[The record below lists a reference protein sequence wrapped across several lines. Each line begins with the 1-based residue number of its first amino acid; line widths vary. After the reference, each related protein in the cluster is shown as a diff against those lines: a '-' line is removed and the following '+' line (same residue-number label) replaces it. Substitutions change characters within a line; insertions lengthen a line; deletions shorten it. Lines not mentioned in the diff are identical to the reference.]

1 MASSSSGGGSQHGQ
15 FLAKLVAV
23 STSSILSIV
32 GSSAVLWM
40 ASRNVS
46 KVYNRQMIVLSVADL
61 IFSTSAL
68 LQPWLS
74 TPESTL
80 PSSMG
85 TTASCTAVGFMGFH
99 SSMSVALSNC
109 TLSLYFLLRVAYGW
123 QDKAIARRL
132 EYPAYALAIFG
143 PLILGIPAVI
153 TKSINPEHIMKA
165 CWVDASP
172 KGCVDPNNDIECI
185 RGSFWSVNIIGNAAI
200 FLVFCISMLC
210 FCATYKVYRSV
221 SDRIRASTNYSFHGV
236 SNENMTRRLNDV
248 STQAILYS
256 LVYLNTFA
264 WPILMVIAY
273 TVVLPHEIGGG
284 SSSNTDDHNQSPDIF
299 WVEFLVALFY
309 PIQGFLNFIVYS
321 RLNLQR
327 WRELYPDRSYM
338 WAFGMVLQADP
349 ASSTMASMRRNS
361 SVVNQ
366 GTSPSRHL
374 HDGSSSS
381 STRGMRRTSR
391 VSFLI
396 PAVFSLPRG
405 SATSKAAMESIDD
418 HERDL
423 HYNNND
429 DVECPDSF
437 TQEDLS
443 MPFSLEERHPN
454 NEPSSPSTTTNS
466 PEAAVE

>member
-1 MASSSSGGGSQHGQ
+1 MASSSSSSQHGQ
-15 FLAKLVAV
+15 FIAKMVAV
-23 STSSILSIV
+23 STSSVLSIL

-40 ASRNVS
+40 ASRKLN
-46 KVYNRQMIVLSVADL
+46 KVYNRQIIVLSVADL

-80 PSSMG
+80 PSAMG

-109 TLSLYFLLRVAYGW
+109 TLSFYFLLRVAYGW

-132 EYPAYALAIFG
+132 EYPAYAIAIFG
-143 PLILGIPAVI
+143 PLVLGIPAVV
-153 TKSINPEHIMKA
+153 TKSINPEHIMKV
-165 CWVDASP
+165 CWIDASP
-172 KGCVDPNNDIECI
+172 KGCMDPENDLECI
-185 RGSFWSVNIIGNAAI
+185 RGSFWSVNIIGNLSI

-221 SDRIRASTNYSFHGV
+221 SDRIRASTNYSFRGV

-256 LVYLNTFA
+256 LVYFNTFA

-273 TVVLPHEIGGG
+273 TVFLPHDIGGSN
-284 SSSNTDDHNQSPDIF
+284 SSSNSHHQSPDIF

-327 WRELYPDRSYM
+327 WRELCPDRSYL

-349 ASSTMASMRRNS
+349 ASTMTTSMMRRNS
-361 SVVNQ
+361 SIINQQ
-366 GTSPSRHL
+366 GTTPSRPL
-374 HDGSSSS
+374 HYDASSSS
-381 STRGMRRTSR
+381 STRGMRSTSR

-396 PAVFSLPRG
+396 PAVFSLPRC
-405 SATSKAAMESIDD
+405 SVTSKAAKESIDD
-418 HERDL
+418 NYQERDR
-423 HYNNND
+423 HDDNNND
-429 DVECPDSF
+429 DEECPDSF

-443 MPFSLEERHPN
+443 MPFSLEDRPPT
-454 NEPSSPSTTTNS
+454 NEASSTTKTS
-466 PEAAVE
+466 PEATG